1 MDLLQAIWDGQDEQY
16 RKAVEQEEKER
27 TRQQRFATIVGHD
40 HATGHALI
48 SENSGGAMSVR
59 SLTNASLPVGAIV
72 SYFKED
78 DSSPG
83 FVDAGPAG

>member
-1 MDLLQAIWDGQDEQY
+1 MDLQQAIQDGQDEQY

-40 HATGHALI
+40 PATGHALI
-48 SENSGGAMSVR
+48 SENSGGAMGVR

-83 FVDAGPAG
+83 FVDASPSG

>member
-1 MDLLQAIWDGQDEQY
+1 MDLRQAIQEQQEEQY
-16 RKAVEQEEKER
+16 RRAVQREEDDR
-27 TRQQRFATIVGHD
+27 TRQQRYAKIVGYD
-40 HATGHALI
+40 ASTGHYLI
-48 SENSGGAMSVR
+48 SENSGGAMAVR

-83 FVDAGPAG
+83 FVDAIGSG

>member
-1 MDLLQAIWDGQDEQY
+1 MDLQQAIQEQQEEQY
-16 RKAVEQEEKER
+16 KNAVRREEEDR